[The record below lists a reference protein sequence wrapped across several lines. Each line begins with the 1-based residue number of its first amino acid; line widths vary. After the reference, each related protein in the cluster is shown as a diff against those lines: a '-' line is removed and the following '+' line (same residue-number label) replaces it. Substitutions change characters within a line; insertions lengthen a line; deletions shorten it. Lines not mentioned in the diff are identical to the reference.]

1 MRPKEILAVH
11 ARRAN
16 PRRLACHRPR
26 SKGVLGMARK
36 LILFALVALFGLAVV
51 GVANARWFNVI
62 RGTRNAD
69 VLVGTDHR
77 DLVLAFAG
85 DDQISTGG
93 ARDVIYAGPG
103 NDSVDAG
110 PGFDRI
116 FGGTGD
122 DTINAGTG
130 RSIVWGGDGN
140 DTITGGTGRNWLH
153 GGRDNDSVTGG
164 PLRDHLWGGF
174 GVDTE
179 NGGDGN
185 DVLHSLAQDGQV
197 DTLDRGP
204 GDHDVAYIRQG
215 EQDVVLNCEVIKS
228 IAPSTP

>member
-1 MRPKEILAVH
+1 
-11 ARRAN
+11 
-16 PRRLACHRPR
+16 
-26 SKGVLGMARK
+26 MARK

-93 ARDVIYAGPG
+93 ARDIVFAGRG
-103 NDSVDAG
+103 NDSVDG
-110 PGFDRI
+110 GQGFDRL
-116 FGGTGD
+116 FGGPDNDTLIAGD
-122 DTINAGTG
+122 GGSVI
-130 RSIVWGGDGN
+130 WGGAGN
-140 DTITGGTGRNWLH
+140 DSITGGTGRNRLH
-153 GGRDNDSVTGG
+153 GGQGDDTVTGG

-185 DVLHSLAQDGQV
+185 DVLHALAQDGQI
-197 DTLDRGP
+197 DTLDCGP
-204 GDHDVAYIRQG
+204 GDHDVAYVRQG